1 MRAGSA
7 PALCPGK
14 AGREWCAHAQKAA
27 AGAGGRAAWVWE
39 AGVSR
44 QVERSGVAGAPSV
57 RPGPARVGG
66 RPAGR
71 PVSGAWAGGEEGSE
85 VKGQSCVPAGKG
97 GVRAPG
103 SRPAGVRA
111 DPWAEPRP
119 QPHGRVAKGALSPG
133 FAERGRAVGAGGR
146 HALPSAGARLCRG
159 VPAGRGCL

>member
-1 MRAGSA
+1 MSGEGGEGVVCACAESGGGSWR
-7 PALCPGK
+7 PRGVGVGSRGESPG
-14 AGREWCAHAQKAA
+14 
-27 AGAGGRAAWVWE
+27 GAERGG
-39 AGVSR
+39 
-44 QVERSGVAGAPSV
+44 GAPSV